1 MEASQKR
8 KVNVKKTVE
17 HSVAGNNE
25 FHFYVD
31 ELAADNSMPTYV
43 GKADE
48 KYTYEEMDEDFFEFL
63 ERKSRQNGIYVR
75 LVFSM
80 SVEKK
85 DKTIFQLVYGGEEEY
100 FEPDSFDDVLVFEF
114 ADFGVKIK
122 DGEVT
127 LGASIDNGCGMEIY
141 FAEFGSSDGNRE
153 FLSLDNPLNKR
164 VIRIIEEMIRW

>member
-1 MEASQKR
+1 MQKSQEIN
-8 KVNVKKTVE
+8 VNVKKTVE
-17 HSVAGNNE
+17 QSVAGNRE

-31 ELAADNSMPTYV
+31 ELAADNSMPTYM

-48 KYTYEEMDEDFFEFL
+48 KYTYEEMDDDFFEFL
-63 ERKSRQNGIYVR
+63 ERKSHQDGIYVR

-85 DKTIFQLVYGGEEEY
+85 GKTQFQLVYGGEEEY

-122 DGEVT
+122 DGKAT
-127 LGASIDNGCGMEIY
+127 FGASIDNGCGREVY
-141 FAEFGSSDGNRE
+141 FAEFCSSDGNRE

-164 VIRIIEEMIRW
+164 VIEIMEEMIK